1 MGEEDCQ
8 NRPNHAKDQRQKM
21 KPKEAARIF
30 DQLEMDVLLQ
40 VIDRMKS
47 TKTAPVLAAMLPARA
62 KELTMR
68 IAERRKVSVS
78 N

>member
-1 MGEEDCQ
+1 MTFREMKSE
-8 NRPNHAKDQRQKM
+8 KM

-30 DQLEMDVLLQ
+30 DQLEIDVLLK

-47 TKTAPVLAAMLPARA
+47 TKTAPVLAAMAPERA

-68 IAERRKVSVS
+68 IAERRPMPKLK
-78 N
+78 